1 MNSLKKFKNTN
12 GLKIGNIVLTIWTV
26 TNILHSVLMVFIYSI
41 MMAFPATIKNSLF
54 WDLRLFSMGFYLVD
68 IILNCVVERYE
79 KGKESY
85 WKISTFICITLAYN
99 ISYVGGLISQ
109 INEKDEEKKKR
120 LKFFYKM
127 CSENKISEELESKI
141 ANYIE

>member
-1 MNSLKKFKNTN
+1 MNNLKKFKNTN

-54 WDLRLFSMGFYLVD
+54 WDLRLFSMGFYFVD

-79 KGKESY
+79 KGK
-85 WKISTFICITLAYN
+85 L
-99 ISYVGGLISQ
+99 
-109 INEKDEEKKKR
+109 
-120 LKFFYKM
+120 LK
-127 CSENKISEELESKI
+127 NLQ
-141 ANYIE
+141 